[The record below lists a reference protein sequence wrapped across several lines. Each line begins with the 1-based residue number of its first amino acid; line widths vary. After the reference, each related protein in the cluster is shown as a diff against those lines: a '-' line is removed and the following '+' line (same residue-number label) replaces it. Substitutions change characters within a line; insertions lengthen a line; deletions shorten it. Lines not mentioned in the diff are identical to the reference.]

1 MSTATLATESLTQ
14 AEVKALAANWYRKL
28 DVHAP
33 LVELLPMLSDEGLEM
48 RFPEATLRGIVDFEN
63 WYEGVIRIFFDEVH
77 TLKQVTVE
85 LNGDEAQVQVVVHWE
100 ASTWKPPAAKS
111 NRIKL
116 DAYQTWTVRRS
127 PETGKPVIAVY
138 TVDRLDYAAD
148 SARL

>member
-1 MSTATLATESLTQ
+1 MSTSTVAAAPLTK
-14 AEVKALAANWYRKL
+14 AEVQTLAANWYKKL

-33 LVELLPMLSDEGLEM
+33 LVELLPMLSNQDLEM
-48 RFPEATLRGIVDFEN
+48 RFPEAALRGIVDFEG

-77 TLKQVTVE
+77 TLKQVAVE
-85 LNGDEAQVQVVVHWE
+85 LTGDEAQVQVVVHWE

-111 NRIKL
+111 SRIKL

-127 PETGKPVIAVY
+127 PESGKPVIAVY
-138 TVDRLDYAAD
+138 TVDRLDYESD

>member
-1 MSTATLATESLTQ
+1 MSALTVATEPLTK
-14 AEVKALAANWYRKL
+14 AEVQALAANWYKKL

-33 LVELLPMLSDEGLEM
+33 LVELLPMLSDQDLEM
-48 RFPEATLRGIVDFEN
+48 RFPEATLRGNADFES

-77 TLKQVTVE
+77 TLKQVTVD

-111 NRIKL
+111 SRIKL
-116 DAYQTWTVRRS
+116 DAFQTWTVRRS

-138 TVDRLDYAAD
+138 TVDRLAYEPD